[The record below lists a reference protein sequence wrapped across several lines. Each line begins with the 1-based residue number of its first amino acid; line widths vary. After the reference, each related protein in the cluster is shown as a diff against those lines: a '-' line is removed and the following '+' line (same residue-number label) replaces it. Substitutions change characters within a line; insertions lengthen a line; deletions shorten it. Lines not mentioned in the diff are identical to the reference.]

1 MWACRLPLVVR
12 LQSTTRSSSCHSI
25 YQVLEQGRSGA
36 EPVRRLLRL
45 LMSAK
50 ALAALVIRWQG
61 ALRNLTLLLALVLLV
76 FLAVK
81 RLLLVLET
89 LIRPQCRPHGRP
101 HSNGTHTIGGRE
113 KARP

>member
-1 MWACRLPLVVR
+1 MA
-12 LQSTTRSSSCHSI
+12 
-25 YQVLEQGRSGA
+25 
-36 EPVRRLLRL
+36 
-45 LMSAK
+45 AK

-101 HSNGTHTIGGRE
+101 HCNGTHTIGGRE

>member
-1 MWACRLPLVVR
+1 MA
-12 LQSTTRSSSCHSI
+12 
-25 YQVLEQGRSGA
+25 
-36 EPVRRLLRL
+36 
-45 LMSAK
+45 AK

-81 RLLLVLET
+81 RLLLVLQT
-89 LIRPQCRPHGRP
+89 LIGPQRRPHCRPNC
-101 HSNGTHTIGGRE
+101 NGTHTLGGRG